1 MLTSV
6 DAIVKALGGPAATA
20 AILDVGPSAIS
31 NWKRRGVPPGSFLL
45 LEKALV
51 ARGKSKP
58 SPGLI
63 KFPDRKS
70 KKSTPKARGRNG
82 LAARNLD

>member
-6 DAIVKALGGPAATA
+6 DAIVEALGGPAATA
-20 AILDVGPSAIS
+20 AILDVVPSAIS
-31 NWKRRGVPPGSFLL
+31 NWKRRGIPPGSFLL

-58 SPGLI
+58 SHGLL
-63 KFPDRKS
+63 KFPEPKP
-70 KKSTPKARGRNG
+70 KKSTPKARGRN
-82 LAARNLD
+82 AVATRDLD